1 MKLFEMDSYSI
12 WKPKNDKSWSW
23 HDFSLFQVLEVTL
36 LIASYINAVVQKQ
49 GLNLDASQD
58 AFAIRGERFSSG
70 SNVAQHSEIHLW
82 DMESK
87 GWALIFPF

>member
-1 MKLFEMDSYSI
+1 M
-12 WKPKNDKSWSW
+12 
-23 HDFSLFQVLEVTL
+23 TL

-58 AFAIRGERFSSG
+58 NFAIRGERFSTG
-70 SNVAQHSEIHLW
+70 SNVIQPTEIHLW

-87 GWALIFPF
+87 A

>member
-1 MKLFEMDSYSI
+1 M
-12 WKPKNDKSWSW
+12 
-23 HDFSLFQVLEVTL
+23 TL

-58 AFAIRGERFSSG
+58 NFAIRGERFSSG
-70 SNVAQHSEIHLW
+70 SNVIQPTEIHLW

-87 GWALIFPF
+87 A